1 METIYHNRGDTLT
14 IIIECQ
20 KHDGTPL
27 DITGYKF
34 FATFKKKSDTDATD
48 GLAVFKKDW
57 DVHADQTNG
66 KTLFTATS
74 IEMNIDEGIY
84 LGDVQSVAPSVT
96 LGGPP
101 IVDTPAIFNI
111 IIEPTATNRT
121 T

>member
-1 METIYHNRGDTLT
+1 METIYHNRGDTFSAL
-14 IIIECQ
+14 IQCQ

-34 FATFKKKSDTDATD
+34 FATFKKKSDTDAAD
-48 GLAVFKKDW
+48 AQAVFKKDW
-57 DVHADQTNG
+57 DVHVDAVNG

-74 IEMNIDEGIY
+74 TEMNIDEGLY
-84 LGDVQSVAPSVT
+84 LGDVQSVVPGLAPGDPST
-96 LGGPP
+96 
-101 IVDTPAIFNI
+101 VDTPAIFNI